1 MQSKKNSGNA
11 IDESQHTL
19 FEYAQQRIRDKKR
32 CYNHAI
38 LFLIGSVFVFI
49 TNKVMH
55 YGPDS
60 DWFVW
65 IVLLWS
71 ILLAY
76 HWVQVFIMNRFL
88 GPNWV
93 RIQRER
99 LVKQQEFRIEEIKTE
114 IADTETVASS
124 DPPKTNS

>member
-1 MQSKKNSGNA
+1 
-11 IDESQHTL
+11 
-19 FEYAQQRIRDKKR
+19 
-32 CYNHAI
+32 
-38 LFLIGSVFVFI
+38 
-49 TNKVMH
+49 

-88 GPNWV
+88 GPNWE

-99 LVKQQEFRIEEIKTE
+99 LVKQQEFRIEAIKTE
-114 IADTETVASS
+114 ITDTENVASF